1 MKLRDDIRP
10 FGQGMRARTASRT
23 SKYGVGY
30 RVVADTH
37 PSGAYHR
44 GSSTAM
50 GGASLELVDYCLGLS
65 VLLEGFFGLWR
76 PSCPAGLK
84 LVVAPQAQFQMVA
97 RWDVGKFC
105 CLLTMFVCLSVC
117 LSVCLFVC
125 SFATV
130 VRAKKSRNPRGR
142 IG

>member
-10 FGQGMRARTASRT
+10 FGQGMEPRTAAGT

-30 RVVADTH
+30 RVIAETH

-50 GGASLELVDYCLGLS
+50 GGASAGPVDYSRGL
-65 VLLEGFFGLWR
+65 VALLECFFGLWR

-84 LVVAPQAQFQMVA
+84 LVQF
-97 RWDVGKFC
+97 
-105 CLLTMFVCLSVC
+105 
-117 LSVCLFVC
+117 
-125 SFATV
+125 
-130 VRAKKSRNPRGR
+130 
-142 IG
+142 

>member
-10 FGQGMRARTASRT
+10 FGQGMEPRTAAGI

-30 RVVADTH
+30 RVAADTH

-50 GGASLELVDYCLGLS
+50 GGASLDLVCYSLGVP
-65 VLLEGFFGLWR
+65 VLLECFFDLWR

-84 LVVAPQAQFQMVA
+84 LHVVF
-97 RWDVGKFC
+97 
-105 CLLTMFVCLSVC
+105 
-117 LSVCLFVC
+117 
-125 SFATV
+125 
-130 VRAKKSRNPRGR
+130 
-142 IG
+142 